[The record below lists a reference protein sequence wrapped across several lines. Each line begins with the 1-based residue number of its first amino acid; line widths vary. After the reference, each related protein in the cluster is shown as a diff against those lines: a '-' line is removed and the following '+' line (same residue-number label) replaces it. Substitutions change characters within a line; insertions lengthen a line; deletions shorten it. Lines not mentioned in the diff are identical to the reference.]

1 MAKSSPFNAGGVCS
15 IPGWEAKILHGSWP
29 TATCRPV
36 EDPDGGLHSEPAQ
49 EEAQDESELSLGL
62 ERTEGTLRMGVGE
75 LRVPQRE

>member
-1 MAKSSPFNAGGVCS
+1 MQGVFVPSLVGKLRFFMA
-15 IPGWEAKILHGSWP
+15 

-75 LRVPQRE
+75 LRVPSGGRGW